1 MSSIAW
7 HCRVLALLLLV
18 PLAVW
23 AAVTSVVVKIDRDV
37 RHPET
42 QQTVRI
48 AQART
53 IIEIHANPNDASLV
67 DLTFTLDATGTALGS
82 QQTYR
87 LFGSAKGT
95 FKKATQF
102 PNIMPIT
109 CPVQFISEKQSSGHP
124 AIVVMG
130 EVVEPGHGDPVFA
143 LRQVLVPQQDGKEM
157 TP

>member
-7 HCRVLALLLLV
+7 HFRVLALVLLV

-42 QQTVRI
+42 QETVRV
-48 AQART
+48 AQARA
-53 IIEIHANPNDASLV
+53 IIEIHANPKDASSV
-67 DLTFTLDATGTALGS
+67 DLILTLDATGTALDS

-87 LFGSAKGT
+87 LFAIVTGT

-102 PNIMPIT
+102 PHVMRIT
-109 CPVQFISEKQSSGHP
+109 CPVHFISEKQTSDPP
-124 AIVVMG
+124 AMVLIG
-130 EVVEPGHGDPVFA
+130 DVVELAHGDPVFS
-143 LRQVLVPQQDGKEM
+143 LRQVLVPQQDGRR
-157 TP
+157 